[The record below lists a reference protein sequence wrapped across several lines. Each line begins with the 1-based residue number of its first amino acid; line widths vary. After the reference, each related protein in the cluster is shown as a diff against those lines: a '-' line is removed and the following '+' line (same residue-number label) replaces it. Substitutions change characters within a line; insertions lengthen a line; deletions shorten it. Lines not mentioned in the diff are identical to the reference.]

1 MNYTTLISVA
11 SALAAIISAIYAA
24 ARVRAVRKQ
33 LQQVSS
39 FNLTT
44 LSNQHNWHLL
54 DQRKILP
61 PALPTWAGLTDDGWT
76 WRTLHLNHLNL
87 LKYAY
92 YDHKRKLVSQQEFE
106 SWVMKAKF
114 WFRDLWSDSLDP
126 RFREGRERLRELLR
140 PEEGY
145 ETEFR
150 HWMVERQIVP
160 SDLVSDFKG

>member
-24 ARVRAVRKQ
+24 ARVQAVTKQ

-87 LKYAY
+87 LTYGSLK
-92 YDHKRKLVSQQEFE
+92 FE
-106 SWVMKAKF
+106 GVLHIVVRSRYE
-114 WFRDLWSDSLDP
+114 RDLDHL
-126 RFREGRERLRELLR
+126 
-140 PEEGY
+140 
-145 ETEFR
+145 
-150 HWMVERQIVP
+150 Q
-160 SDLVSDFKG
+160 